1 MREHIYTFETVNADG
16 VVDSKEGVIHGV
28 SMITGGLTAKGHGLE
43 VDNTTLKQIHACA
56 KKMGKV
62 PVKTNHGS
70 GVDSVNGFLDGF
82 RIDGDKVRGDWT
94 LLQSY
99 QNTAH
104 LLEMAEK
111 MPSSVGLSV
120 AFRGD
125 PETIDGA
132 KVYFDE
138 KTKAPYTL
146 NAGGGRVNLAAG
158 EKIYARCEELVST
171 DLVASPAANPDGM
184 FSARVDKENN
194 GMAKT
199 NSLTPPAAEAAPQA
213 EPTLADVMKMLQGI
227 NSRLDAVEN
236 GAGGDEDELTDEQ
249 IEALLEDGTLV
260 EDEDGNLVLAEEAGE
275 GEGEGGEAGEGEGA
289 EAAEHAGAA
298 EAALSRNDPIHY
310 FEARINQLE
319 AQINGEKQ
327 AKQNAAKRTAE
338 NALAAKVQQLTQFAE
353 EVRLQNEALHQLNQ
367 ELSAKV
373 PARVSSGGE
382 SILFDAK
389 PTGTINFQSVLAA
402 KMNLFANNTSMTK
415 FDKQAAAMKAAIE
428 ERPDLYTAFQAQ
440 QGIIRL

>member
-56 KKMGKV
+56 RKMGKV

-70 GVDSVNGFLDGF
+70 GVDAVNGFLDGF

-99 QNTAH
+99 PNTAH

-138 KTKAPYTL
+138 KTKAAYTL
-146 NAGGGRVNLAAG
+146 NASGGRVMLAAG

-184 FSARVDKENN
+184 FSARVDNASN

-199 NSLTPPAAEAAPQA
+199 NLTQEGAPGAAAEEVVPAWAKA
-213 EPTLADVMKMLQGI
+213 LIEKIDGI
-227 NSRLDAVEN
+227 HERLEAVEN
-236 GAGGDEDELTDEQ
+236 GGGDEDELTDEQ
-249 IEALLEDGTLV
+249 INELLEDGTLV

-275 GEGEGGEAGEGEGA
+275 GEGEGGEGEGEGA
-289 EAAEHAGAA
+289 EEAAAHAGAA
-298 EAALSRNDPIHY
+298 EAALSRNDPITY
-310 FEARINQLE
+310 FEARINQLQ
-319 AQINGEKQ
+319 AQIEGEKQ

-338 NALAAKVQQLTQFAE
+338 NALAAKVEQLTQFAE
-353 EVRLQNEALHQLNQ
+353 QTRLENEALHELNQ
-367 ELSAKV
+367 ELAAQAPV
-373 PARVSSGGE
+373 RVSGGGE
-382 SILFDAK
+382 GTLFDAK
-389 PTGTINFQSVLAA
+389 PQGGVITFEAKVTENFNAFKAKGMDDVDAKAEAVKATISGNPALYAA
-402 KMNLFANNTSMTK
+402 HL
-415 FDKQAAAMKAAIE
+415 KQRGVRK
-428 ERPDLYTAFQAQ
+428 
-440 QGIIRL
+440 

>member
-56 KKMGKV
+56 RKMGKV

-125 PETIDGA
+125 PETSDGA

-146 NAGGGRVNLAAG
+146 NASGGRVMLAAG

-249 IEALLEDGTLV
+249 IDALIEDGTLV
-260 EDEDGNLVLAEEAGE
+260 EDEEGNLVLAEEAGE
-275 GEGEGGEAGEGEGA
+275 GEGVEEAGEGEGA
-289 EAAEHAGAA
+289 EEAAEHAGAA

-373 PARVSSGGE
+373 PTRVSGGGE

-389 PTGTINFQSVLAA
+389 PQGEVNFQSVLAA
-402 KMNLFANNTSMTK
+402 KMNLFASNTSMTK

-428 ERPDLYTAFQAQ
+428 ERPDLYTAFQAK
-440 QGIIRL
+440 QGTIRA